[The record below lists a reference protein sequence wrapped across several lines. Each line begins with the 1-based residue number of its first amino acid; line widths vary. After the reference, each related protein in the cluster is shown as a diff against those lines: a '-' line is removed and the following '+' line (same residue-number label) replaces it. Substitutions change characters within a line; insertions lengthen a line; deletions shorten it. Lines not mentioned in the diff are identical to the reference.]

1 MHTAKWSD
9 IEGKAVTDAG
19 AEGVTIR
26 VLMGDNVGAPTFT
39 MRHFEVAPGGRT
51 PFHAHPWEHEVY
63 VLSGTGKVRQKGG
76 ERKVGPGSFVYVPPD
91 EEHNFANAGDEP
103 FAFLCVIPST
113 KSCLGR

>member
-1 MHTAKWSD
+1 MYAAQWKD
-9 IEGKAVTDAG
+9 IEGKTVTDPG

-39 MRHFEVAPGGRT
+39 MRHLEIAPGGRT

-91 EEHNFANAGDEP
+91 EEHNFENAGEAP
-103 FAFLCVIPST
+103 FTFLCVIPASRL
-113 KSCLGR
+113 CLK

>member
-1 MHTAKWSD
+1 MYAAQWKD
-9 IEGKAVTDAG
+9 VEGKTVTDPG

-39 MRHFEVAPGGRT
+39 MRHFEIAPGGRT

-63 VLSGTGKVRQKGG
+63 VLSGKGNVRQKGG
-76 ERKVGPGSFVYVPPD
+76 EREVGPGSFVYVPPD
-91 EEHNFANAGDEP
+91 EEHNFENVGDEP
-103 FAFLCVIPST
+103 FAFLCVIPTS

>member
-1 MHTAKWSD
+1 MHTAQWKD
-9 IEGKAVTDAG
+9 VEGKAVTDAG

-91 EEHNFANAGDEP
+91 EEHNFENAGQAP
-103 FAFLCVIPST
+103 FTFLCVIPST

>member
-1 MHTAKWSD
+1 MYAAQWKD
-9 IEGKAVTDAG
+9 IEGKTVTDPG

-39 MRHFEVAPGGRT
+39 MRHLEIAPGGRT

-91 EEHNFANAGDEP
+91 EEHNFENAGEAP
-103 FAFLCVIPST
+103 FTFLCVIPANRL
-113 KSCLGR
+113 CLK